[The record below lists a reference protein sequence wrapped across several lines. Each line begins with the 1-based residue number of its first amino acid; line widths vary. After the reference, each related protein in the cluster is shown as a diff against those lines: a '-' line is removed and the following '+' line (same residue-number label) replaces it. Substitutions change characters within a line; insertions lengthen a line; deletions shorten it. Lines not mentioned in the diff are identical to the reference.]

1 QRRDPAR
8 RLRTRQL
15 VEYRDVRGGQAD
27 HRLAHGP
34 HLAGIAVAHVYSRG
48 RTQADRNSVR
58 DIPACVGRC
67 PMGRR
72 LITAAVGASL
82 VAASCAGCFTDDKVT
97 QKTARI
103 TVDKN
108 TRTSHA
114 VTCNQVDWLL
124 TANISAAPANVRVL
138 LKLDPETPKVESV
151 NFDNFAGF
159 SGVSDSGAGEAKVR
173 FANN

>member
-1 QRRDPAR
+1 
-8 RLRTRQL
+8 
-15 VEYRDVRGGQAD
+15 
-27 HRLAHGP
+27 
-34 HLAGIAVAHVYSRG
+34 
-48 RTQADRNSVR
+48 
-58 DIPACVGRC
+58 
-67 PMGRR
+67 MGRR

-151 NFDNFAGF
+151 HFDNFAGF

-173 FANN
+173 FANNTYTITGTAQGSQLNDPRVSMTAPFSIEVGC